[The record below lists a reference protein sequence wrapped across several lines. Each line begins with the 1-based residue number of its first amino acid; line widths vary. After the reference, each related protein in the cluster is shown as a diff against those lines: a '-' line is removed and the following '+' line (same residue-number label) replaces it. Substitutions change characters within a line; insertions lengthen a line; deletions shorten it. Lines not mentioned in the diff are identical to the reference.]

1 MIGVFALVVPV
12 LAAALAVR
20 ALPEDDTAVRG
31 WLDEHLAGLVE
42 TYRHLHAHPELS
54 LAEHETA
61 AAVATQLRASGYAVT
76 EGVGG
81 TGVVGILANGDGPT
95 VLVRGDM
102 DALPVVEETG
112 LPYASTVRVATPA
125 GGTVGVMHACGHDVH
140 TTVLLGTGAALSAL
154 RARWAGTVV
163 LVAQPAEEIGR
174 GALGMIAD
182 GLFERFPRPDATL
195 ALHVSP
201 ELPVGRI
208 GYTSGFHAANVD
220 SVDII
225 VHGRG
230 GHGARPHQAI
240 DPIVAAAEIVT
251 VLQTLVSRR
260 VSPTDPAVVTVGS
273 FHGGTKHN
281 VIPDT
286 VTMQLTV
293 RSYSD
298 EVRALLL
305 DGIRQIAVD
314 TCRAYRCPVP
324 PTVTVSDEYTPAAY
338 NDPALTASAVSVF
351 SGIFGAEAM
360 VELQPGMTGEDY
372 GRYARVLDVPGFM
385 FRLGSVP
392 RAVYDASR
400 APDGPPLPSIHS
412 SQFAPDD
419 AGSLRVG
426 VRAMSNLALALLA
439 PPESR

>member
-1 MIGVFALVVPV
+1 MFVLVVPA
-12 LAAALAVR
+12 LAAPLTLR
-20 ALPEDDTAVRG
+20 ARPADDVAARG
-31 WLDEHLAGLVE
+31 WVDEHLPGLVE

-54 LAEHETA
+54 FAEYETA
-61 AAVATQLRASGYAVT
+61 GIVATRLRASGYSVT

-81 TGVVGILANGDGPT
+81 TGVVGVLANGDGPT
-95 VLVRGDM
+95 LLIRGDM

-112 LPYASTVRVATPA
+112 LPYASTVQVATSD

-140 TTVLLGTGAALSAL
+140 TTVLLGVGGALGAL
-154 RARWAGTVV
+154 RDRWAGTLV
-163 LVAQPAEEIGR
+163 LIAQPAEEIGR

-195 ALHVSP
+195 ALHVSS

-208 GYTSGFHAANVD
+208 GYTPGFHAANVD
-220 SVDII
+220 SVDIV

-230 GHGARPHQAI
+230 GHGARPHQAV
-240 DPIVAAAEIVT
+240 DPIVAAAGIVT
-251 VLQTLVSRR
+251 ALQTLVSRR

-273 FHGGTKHN
+273 IHGGTKHN

-293 RSYSD
+293 RSYTD
-298 EVRALLL
+298 EVRAVLL

-314 TCRAYRCPVP
+314 TCRTYRCPVP
-324 PTVTVSDEYTPAAY
+324 PTVTLGDEYTPAAY
-338 NDPALTASAVSVF
+338 NDPVLTASAVSVLT
-351 SGIFGAEAM
+351 SVFGADAI
-360 VELQPGMTGEDY
+360 VELPPRMSGEDY

-392 RAVYDASR
+392 RRTYDASR
-400 APDGPPLPSIHS
+400 VPGGPALPSIHS
-412 SQFAPDD
+412 SRFAPDGR
-419 AGSLRVG
+419 GSVRVG
-426 VRAMSNLALALLA
+426 VRAMSTLALALLA
-439 PPESR
+439 VPGSR